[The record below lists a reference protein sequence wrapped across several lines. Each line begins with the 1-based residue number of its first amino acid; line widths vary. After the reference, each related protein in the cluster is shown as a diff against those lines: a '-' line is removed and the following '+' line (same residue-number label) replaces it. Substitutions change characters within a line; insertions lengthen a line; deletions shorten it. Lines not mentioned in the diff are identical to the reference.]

1 MGHASLYWYTLI
13 IEIGYII
20 RFRYDFITLT
30 GKVQL
35 LGVDSLIINKVIQNN
50 SYYQQVKYSNRK
62 FYNHTRIAV
71 SPSKNLVLSS
81 VFSCITDGSK

>member
-1 MGHASLYWYTLI
+1 MGHVILYL
-13 IEIGYII
+13 YISI
-20 RFRYDFITLT
+20 ITLT
-30 GKVQL
+30 EKVQL
-35 LGVDSLIINKVIQNN
+35 QRVDSLIVSKVIQNQG
-50 SYYQQVKYSNRK
+50 YYQQVKYSNRK